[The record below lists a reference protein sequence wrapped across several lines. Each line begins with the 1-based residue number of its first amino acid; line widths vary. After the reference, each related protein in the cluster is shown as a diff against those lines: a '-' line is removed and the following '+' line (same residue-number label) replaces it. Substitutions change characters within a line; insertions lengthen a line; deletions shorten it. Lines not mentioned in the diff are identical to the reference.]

1 MTYRISHMEGVAN
14 GESRQAGSRAAVLI
28 MAHSGSTA
36 ARYVRDV
43 VIYTKFGQNYVT
55 DAFNAAFSI
64 PDFIYMLL
72 VGGALSSAFIPVFSS
87 YLATGRGKRAGE
99 QPVFF

>member
-1 MTYRISHMEGVAN
+1 MVTAFL
-14 GESRQAGSRAAVLI
+14 SRLLG
-28 MAHSGSTA
+28 
-36 ARYVRDV
+36 YVRDWF
-43 VIYTKFGQNYVT
+43 IYTHFGETYAT

-87 YLATGRGKRAGE
+87 MIATERREEAYRTPG
-99 QPVFF
+99 